1 MSHHRRVV
9 LYLALL
15 SAFLPVAPV
24 FSQEPF
30 SIRDHYDKIEQ
41 MIPMRDGV
49 KLFTSIFIPKDRSK
63 TYPIIMTRTPYSVAP
78 YGTEAYPRQVGNQ
91 REKYFRQGFIVVNQD
106 VRGCFMSEG
115 TFVNVRP
122 YVPQKRSPTDID
134 ETSDTYDTIEW
145 LLRNVPNNNGRVGVS
160 GISYPGFYTS
170 MAAIDA
176 HPALAAASPQ
186 APVSVWFGGDDFYH
200 NGAFLVSH
208 AFDFFA
214 TFGRP
219 RTEPTTSFNGRFD
232 HGTPDGYAFYLKLGP
247 LANANARY
255 LHDSIPFWNELTRNS
270 VWNDYWEARN
280 VLTKV
285 KDIKPAM
292 MTVGG
297 WFDEENLFGALNLYK
312 ALERNTSGYNVLVMG
327 PWSHGGWARGA
338 GDSLGFISWGSPT
351 STFYTDSVE
360 APFFN
365 YYLKGEGSPPR
376 SEAIMFQTGE
386 NRWRFLDRWP
396 PAGTVPAQLYLR
408 EGGKLAFTAPAAPS
422 TAYDEYVSDPAKPV
436 PYTLQIT
443 HWYNPAFSVE
453 DQRFAAR
460 RPDVLVY
467 ESDELTEDVT
477 VAGPIIPSLFVST
490 SGTDCDWVVKLVD
503 VFPDTIRTPRE
514 RRREVQLGGYQMLVR
529 GDVLRGKF
537 RNSLA
542 KPEPFVPGEVE
553 KIEFT
558 LNDIFH
564 TFKKGH
570 RIMVQIQSTWFPK
583 IDRNPGTFVDV
594 FQAKESD
601 FRKTTQRVYRSASM
615 PSCLKIQLLK
625 GD

>member
-1 MSHHRRVV
+1 MSPLQRSV
-9 LYLALL
+9 ALL
-15 SAFLPVAPV
+15 SFAIWWIPALPSRA
-24 FSQEPF
+24 QEPF
-30 SIRDHYDKIEQ
+30 VIRDHYDKFEHR
-41 MIPMRDGV
+41 IPMRDGV
-49 KLFTSIFIPKDRSK
+49 TLFTSVFVPKDRSK

-78 YGTEAYPRQVGNQ
+78 YGSDAFPPFVGKQ
-91 REKYFRQGFIVVNQD
+91 RDKYFREGFIVVNQD

-122 YVPQKRSPTDID
+122 YVAGKKRPQDID
-134 ETSDTYDTIEW
+134 ETTDTYDTVEW
-145 LLRNVPNNNGRVGVS
+145 LLANVPNNNGRVGVS

-176 HPALAAASPQ
+176 HPALVAASPQ
-186 APVSVWFGGDDFYH
+186 APVSAWFAGDDFYH

-219 RTEPTTSFNGRFD
+219 RGEVGTSFGRRFD

-247 LANANARY
+247 LANANTRY
-255 LHDSIPFWNELTRNS
+255 LHDSIPFWNELTQNS
-270 VWNDYWEARN
+270 VWNEYWEARN

-285 KDIKPAM
+285 KDMKPAM

-312 ALERNTSGYNVLVMG
+312 ALEPNTTGYNVLVIG
-327 PWSHGGWARGA
+327 PWSHGGWARVN
-338 GDSLGFISWGSPT
+338 GDSLGFIGWGSET
-351 STFYTDSVE
+351 SVYYTDSVE

-376 SEAIMFQTGE
+376 GEAIMFQTGE
-386 NRWRFLDRWP
+386 NRWRFLDSWP
-396 PAGTVPAQLYLR
+396 PAETQPAQLYLR
-408 EGGKLAFTAPAAPS
+408 EGGKADFSPPPSPAM
-422 TAYDEYVSDPAKPV
+422 AYDEYVSDPAKPV
-436 PYTLQIT
+436 PYTAQIT

-467 ESDELTEDVT
+467 ESDELAEDMT
-477 VAGPIIPSLFVST
+477 VAGPIVPSLYVST
-490 SGTDCDWVVKLVD
+490 SGTDCDWVVKLID
-503 VFPDTIRTPRE
+503 VFPDTMRTPRE

-537 RNSLA
+537 RSSLA
-542 KPEPFVPGEVE
+542 KPEPFVPGEMTKV
-553 KIEFT
+553 EFT
-558 LNDIFH
+558 LNDVFH
-564 TFKKGH
+564 TFKRGH

-583 IDRNPGTFVDV
+583 IDRNPGTFVDI
-594 FQAKESD
+594 FKAQESD
-601 FRKTTQRVYRSASM
+601 FRATTQRVYRSPEY
-615 PSCLKIQLLK
+615 PSCLNVRVLK
-625 GD
+625 